1 MKIPDKDNGGHTWA
15 QPKSDLHGY
24 CVSFRIKFENVRL
37 FAIGLPELKV
47 EDFANNI
54 KNISE
59 YSWIHFEGRPNIE
72 EIKKML
78 EFIHENCENR
88 PKISLEMEKLNRNY
102 DPLLP
107 LVDVIFVSKEYAL
120 SKGFQNKSELVKGYH
135 TNLKCLVICAWG
147 DQGASGRDLNGQ
159 IVEIPAYKPP
169 SGIKH
174 KVA

>member
-1 MKIPDKDNGGHTWA
+1 M
-15 QPKSDLHGY
+15 
-24 CVSFRIKFENVRL
+24 
-37 FAIGLPELKV
+37 PELKV

-54 KNISE
+54 KNISD

-78 EFIHENCENR
+78 EFIHENCKNR

-120 SKGFQNKSELVKGYH
+120 SKGFKNKSELVKGYH
-135 TNLKCLVICAWG
+135 TNLECLVICAWG
-147 DQGASGRDLNGQ
+147 DQGASGRDLNGK
-159 IVEIPAYKPP
+159 IVEIPAYKPI
-169 SGIKH
+169 SGMKSKARVYIIGCL
-174 KVA
+174 